1 MKRLF
6 LPVLLVC
13 SPLVVLWCFKPV
25 SAQDSRFERRF
36 PNPNVEVDKALQELQ
51 SSVRGRLPILEGFVE
66 GTNEPLD
73 HFERGF
79 YECVIKVTSD
89 SGGGTLVH
97 ITAKITAWYTSS
109 NPAQS
114 GYRVLSSNGRIET
127 DLLGRLE
134 ELLAKKSSG
143 ATSAVPP
150 TAALLPPPI
159 VPIVRNPPVPAAVV
173 TPPNEALA
181 APTNEDLNS
190 LKLRREEDEKKAKAL
205 NADVNSLEEI
215 LRNQSHPGNLAVVRK
230 PATPVFA
237 KPGGSVLLS
246 ADAEDE
252 FEVLGLEGNWVHV
265 QISGVSRGWIQRAQ
279 LDLPEGF
286 ADSSA
291 KESPVGAANDFGF
304 RVTREETHLFTGSW
318 QELQGKNVQIIWVEP
333 VSQSSRTSG
342 AEAKRNF
349 AKALFAKAYKELA
362 SLDQPPAGVVIVF
375 DSADG
380 GQVSAMISILGQ
392 WQAGKLSDD
401 SFWKQ
406 CSIDPP
412 ELFQEIHKP

>member
-6 LPVLLVC
+6 LPLLLVC
-13 SPLVVLWCFKPV
+13 SPLAVLWCFKPV

-36 PNPNVEVDKALQELQ
+36 PNPNVEVDKALQQLQ

-89 SGGGTLVH
+89 SGGGTLVR
-97 ITAKITAWYTSS
+97 ITAKITAWNSTSTA
-109 NPAQS
+109 AQS
-114 GYRVLSSNGRIET
+114 GYRVLPSNGRIET
-127 DLLGRLE
+127 DLLDQLE
-134 ELLAKKSSG
+134 EILAKK
-143 ATSAVPP
+143 TSVAAPASP
-150 TAALLPPPI
+150 TIAESLPS
-159 VPIVRNPPVPAAVV
+159 PIVRKTPVRAAPSIPPAEAV
-173 TPPNEALA
+173 A

-190 LKLRREEDEKKAKAL
+190 LKLRREEAEKKAKAL
-205 NADVNSLEEI
+205 DGDVQSLEEI

-286 ADSSA
+286 ADSST
-291 KESPVGAANDFGF
+291 KESPFGAANDFGF
-304 RVTREETHLFTGSW
+304 RVTREETHPFTGSW
-318 QELQGKNVQIIWVEP
+318 QELQGKNVRIIWVEP

-362 SLDQPPAGVVIVF
+362 SVDQPPAGAVIVF

-412 ELFQEIHKP
+412 ELFQEVHKP